1 MEDPQ
6 HIMLSERSRTQK
18 TTYCEPSY
26 RIFLLKEKLERQKT
40 EQWLPGVGCGN
51 GDTPHRT
58 FWGEGSSLS
67 LDCGDG
73 CTTVSIS

>member
-26 RIFLLKEKLERQKT
+26 RIFLLKEKLERKQSSGCLV
-40 EQWLPGVGCGN
+40 WGVGME
-51 GDTPHRT
+51 TPRT
-58 FWGEGSSLS
+58 ELFGVKEVL
-67 LDCGDG
+67 L
-73 CTTVSIS
+73 V